1 LFSLVGSD
9 SVRAFFYIVCL
20 HWNYFLRLG
29 GFIQS
34 LSCLGHFIAK
44 ACVLRYTEEEC
55 LGGGDVVGRSAIV
68 LAAGLGTRMKSKRHK
83 VLHEVCGKPMILHIL
98 DELDQL
104 ELDQV
109 IVVVGQQREAV
120 QALVGHRA
128 EIAYQS
134 EQLGTG
140 HAVQAAVPL
149 LRQDVETTIV
159 LYGDA
164 PLIRAQTISA
174 LLTER
179 EQTHSAACV
188 LTAKVVNPH
197 GLGRVILD
205 NQDHVERVVEEKDA
219 SAAEK
224 QINLINTGIYAFD
237 TMHLVRALARLQPD
251 NAQGEYY
258 LTDTLSILRD
268 ECQNVVSLQ
277 VEDADEIASVNDLVQ
292 LAEVERLMRRQIC
305 HSLMREGVTIV
316 NPDHTYIGPNV
327 KIGRDTVVYPG
338 VILEGNTVIGEDC
351 VIGSNTRLVDVVV
364 HDRVRVE
371 QSVVYESEIEESASV
386 GPFAYIR
393 PQSHIG
399 ARVKI
404 GDFVEIKKSQIGE
417 DTKISHLAYVGD
429 AIVGKRVNIGCGVIT
444 VNYDGKD
451 KHQTLIGDD
460 SFVGSNVNLI
470 APLSIG
476 DGAYLC
482 AGSTITDEIPT
493 DGFAIAR
500 TRQVTKA
507 DYVKSWRKSRI
518 DKDSKDEEA

>member
-1 LFSLVGSD
+1 M
-9 SVRAFFYIVCL
+9 
-20 HWNYFLRLG
+20 
-29 GFIQS
+29 
-34 LSCLGHFIAK
+34 
-44 ACVLRYTEEEC
+44 
-55 LGGGDVVGRSAIV
+55 GRSAII

-83 VLHEVCGKPMILHIL
+83 VLHGVCGKPMILHIL

-104 ELDQV
+104 DLDQV

-120 QALVGHRA
+120 QAVVGDRA

-149 LRQDVETTIV
+149 LRQDVETTII

-188 LTAKVVNPH
+188 LTAKVANPA
-197 GLGRVILD
+197 GLGRVVLD
-205 NQDHVERVVEEKDA
+205 NQGRFERVVEEKDA
-219 SAAEK
+219 APAEK
-224 QINLINTGIYAFD
+224 QIDLINTGIYAFD
-237 TMHLVRALARLQPD
+237 TIHLVRALARLQPN

-277 VEDADEIASVNDLVQ
+277 ALDPDEIASVNDLVQ
-292 LAEVERLMRRQIC
+292 LAEVERLMRRRVC
-305 HSLMREGVTIV
+305 ERLMREGVTII
-316 NPDHTYIGPNV
+316 NPDHTYIGLDV
-327 KIGRDTVVYPG
+327 KIGRDSVLYPG
-338 VILEGNTVIGEDC
+338 TIVEGNTVIGEDC
-351 VIGSNTRLVDVVV
+351 IIGPNTRLLDVVV
-364 HDRVRVE
+364 HDRVRIE
-371 QSVVYESEIEESASV
+371 QSVVYESEIDESATV

-393 PQSHIG
+393 PQSHVG
-399 ARVKI
+399 PRVKI

-429 AIVGKRVNIGCGVIT
+429 ATVGKRVNIGCGVIT
-444 VNYDGKD
+444 VNYDGKE
-451 KHQTLIGDD
+451 KHPTLIGDD

-470 APLSIG
+470 APLSVG

-482 AGSTITDEIPT
+482 AGSTITDEVPT

-500 TRQVTKA
+500 NRQVTKA

-518 DKDSKDEEA
+518 DKDSKDGEA